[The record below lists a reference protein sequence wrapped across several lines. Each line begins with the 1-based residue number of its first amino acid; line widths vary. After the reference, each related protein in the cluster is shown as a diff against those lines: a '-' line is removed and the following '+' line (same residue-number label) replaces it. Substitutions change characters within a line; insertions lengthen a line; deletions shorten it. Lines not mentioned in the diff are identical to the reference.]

1 MKKPIIGISMGDPAG
16 IGPEICVKAVSDAE
30 VLKTCHP
37 VIIGDAAAIQKAIH
51 LTEIDKKILAIEKI
65 SEVNFGGDQIHVF
78 DLKNV
83 NVDELEYGK
92 VSANA
97 GNAAFE
103 AIKKVIELA
112 MDGHIDATVTAPIHK
127 ESLNIAGHPF
137 AGHTEIYAEHTGTDQ
152 VAMLLVDGDFR
163 VIHVSTHVSLRDAC
177 DLVKKKRVRHVIQL
191 LHDACIQFGIEN
203 PHLAVC
209 GLNPH
214 ASDGGLF
221 GYEEQEEIT
230 PAIDEAKQEGIHVEG
245 PFAADTIFPK
255 VAGGFFDGCVA
266 MFHDQGHVPFKVK
279 GFVWNKEGA
288 SWSKIQGVNIT
299 LGIPIIRVSV
309 DHGTA
314 FDIAGKGI
322 ASQES
327 LVHAIEYAVKMS
339 KNKHKSNVESA
350 KKINKAEEK
359 E

>member
-1 MKKPIIGISMGDPAG
+1 MKKPVIGISMGDPAG
-16 IGPEICVKAVSDAE
+16 IGPEICVKALSKKE
-30 VLKTCHP
+30 VLDICHP
-37 VIIGDAAAIQKAIH
+37 IIVGDASVIKKAMS
-51 LTEIDKKILAIEKI
+51 LVGVNKKICAIGEI
-65 SEVNFGGDQIHVF
+65 SESKFEEDHINVV

-83 NVDELEYGK
+83 RTEELVHGK

-103 AIKKVIELA
+103 AIKKMIELA
-112 MDGHIDATVTAPIHK
+112 MDGEIDATVTAPIHK
-127 ESLNIAGHPF
+127 ESLNRAGYDF
-137 AGHTEIYAEHTGTDQ
+137 AGHTEIYAKYTDTDQ
-152 VAMLLVDGDFR
+152 VAMLLVDGNFR
-163 VIHVSTHVSLRDAC
+163 VIHVSTHVALREAC
-177 DLVKKKRVRHVIQL
+177 DLVKKERVGHVIRL
-191 LHDACIQFGIEN
+191 LNDACKQFGIEK

-221 GYEEQEEIT
+221 GSEEQEEII
-230 PAIDEAKQEGIHVEG
+230 PAVKEAVQEGINVEG

-279 GFVWNKEGA
+279 GFVWSEEEN

-322 ASQES
+322 ASQDS
-327 LVHAIEYAVKMS
+327 LIHAIEYAVRMIA
-339 KNKHKSNVESA
+339 NKDSVAYKPED
-350 KKINKAEEK
+350 K
-359 E
+359 

>member
-16 IGPEICVKAVSDAE
+16 IGPEVCVKALSDPE
-30 VLKTCHP
+30 VLKICRP
-37 VIIGDAAAIQKAIH
+37 IIVGDASAIKKAMK
-51 LTEIDKKILAIEKI
+51 LVDSNKKVRAVGKVSDTKFDENHI
-65 SEVNFGGDQIHVF
+65 NVF
-78 DLKNV
+78 DLNNV
-83 NVDELEYGK
+83 ESEELEYGK
-92 VSANA
+92 VSAKA

-103 AIKKVIELA
+103 AITKVIELA
-112 MDGHIDATVTAPIHK
+112 INGEVDATVTAPIHK
-127 ESLNIAGHPF
+127 ESLNRAGHDF
-137 AGHTEIYAEHTGTDQ
+137 AGHTEIYAKYTGTDQ

-163 VIHVSTHVSLRDAC
+163 VIHVSTHVALRKAC
-177 DLVKKKRVRHVIQL
+177 DLVKKERVGHVIRL
-191 LHDACIQFGIEN
+191 LNDACKQFGIEK

-221 GYEEQEEIT
+221 GYEEQEEII
-230 PAIDEAKQEGIHVEG
+230 PAIEEAVQEGIYVEG

-255 VAGGFFDGCVA
+255 VVGGFFDGCVA

-279 GFVWNKEGA
+279 GFVWNEEKS

-322 ASQES
+322 ASQDS
-327 LVHAIEYAVKMS
+327 LIHAIEYAVRMNAYKDS
-339 KNKHKSNVESA
+339 VADKPKDK
-350 KKINKAEEK
+350 
-359 E
+359 